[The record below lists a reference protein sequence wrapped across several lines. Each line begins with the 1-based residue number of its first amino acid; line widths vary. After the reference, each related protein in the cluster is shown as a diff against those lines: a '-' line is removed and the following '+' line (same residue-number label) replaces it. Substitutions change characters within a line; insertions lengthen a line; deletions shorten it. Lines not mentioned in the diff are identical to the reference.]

1 MCLAVYL
8 LSLSNVAALELYSG
22 GLRAPISFSFF
33 SIASR
38 QMTGLYLL
46 LRRHNRLLPHPL
58 DLIIYWSFC
67 RSTPYSF
74 SYLQSRL
81 MNKQLYCVIKT
92 VKAWSCFPSLAKN
105 RTQEWWWTSCTL
117 TELQQMESESVW
129 RVACRS
135 WPALHLTCW
144 CSWCKRI
151 WFDFHIGHR
160 IEATWIC
167 CESRNGL
174 NAGAVAFC
182 IASQLQGHHV
192 PVSFYYSYYNTHNI
206 HALLHR
212 NTVTKQMKQTD
223 FLRNA

>member
-1 MCLAVYL
+1 MRLAVYL

-22 GLRAPISFSFF
+22 GSGFQFRSVFFFIS
-33 SIASR
+33 SR
-38 QMTGLYLL
+38 QMTGLYHL
-46 LRRHNRLLPHPL
+46 LRHHNRLLPHLL

-81 MNKQLYCVIKT
+81 MDKQLCCVIKT
-92 VKAWSCFPSLAKN
+92 VKAWSCFPSLAKD

-117 TELQQMESESVW
+117 TELQQVESESVW
-129 RVACRS
+129 GVACRS
-135 WPALHLTCW
+135 WPALHSTCW

-151 WFDFHIGHR
+151 WFDPDIGHR

-167 CESRNGL
+167 SESL
-174 NAGAVAFC
+174 VTC
-182 IASQLQGHHV
+182 SMPLLSASPASCRVIMCLWVFITLIIIHKTGR
-192 PVSFYYSYYNTHNI
+192 HNI

-212 NTVTKQMKQTD
+212 NT
-223 FLRNA
+223 N